1 MVFGVIIASIEDKAI
16 HFNQFYGETA
26 NDTRKNHRIKFLLT
40 KLQENCIQQIEISRE
55 KQKIFNFFQK
65 NEIVN
70 QKIKTSFMS
79 VFYYDNIF
87 NNLGKITQF
96 LKKNLLIKVHF

>member
-1 MVFGVIIASIEDKAI
+1 MVFGIIVASIEDKAI

-70 QKIKTSFMS
+70 HKIKTSFMS
-79 VFYYDNIF
+79 LLHFISIF
-87 NNLGKITQF
+87 K
-96 LKKNLLIKVHF
+96 